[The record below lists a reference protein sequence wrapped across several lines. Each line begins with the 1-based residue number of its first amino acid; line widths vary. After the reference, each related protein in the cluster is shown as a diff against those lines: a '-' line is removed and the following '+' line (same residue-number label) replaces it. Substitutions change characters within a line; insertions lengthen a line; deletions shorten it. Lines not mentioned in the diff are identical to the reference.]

1 MRKFL
6 LPVINLINLI
16 LVSIAWGLS
25 AAKEND
31 SAIIDAA
38 PGQHDVGCGNLYQVV
53 WGGNHANILGII
65 AFFAFILG
73 CVLMLTAF
81 LPIKARK
88 FIACLEGLSFV
99 GAGVLFILSP
109 KTYDYPIV
117 KAELTGRFIAIIVL
131 ILIAGAFSLLMSVI
145 DFTGKKESK

>member
-38 PGQHDVGCGNLYQVV
+38 NKDVGCGNLYQVV
-53 WGGNHANILGII
+53 WGGSHANILGII

-73 CVLMLTAF
+73 CVLMLAAF

-109 KTYDYPIV
+109 KTYDYAIV
-117 KAELTGRFIAIIVL
+117 KPELTDRFIAIIVL

>member
-16 LVSIAWGLS
+16 LVSIAWGIS

-31 SAIIDAA
+31 SAIIDA
-38 PGQHDVGCGNLYQVV
+38 GNKDVGCGNLYQVV
-53 WGGNHANILGII
+53 WGGSHANILAII

-73 CVLMLTAF
+73 CVLMLAAF

>member
-31 SAIIDAA
+31 SALI
-38 PGQHDVGCGNLYQVV
+38 DVGNKDTGLGNVYQIV
-53 WGGNHANILGII
+53 WGSAKPNVLGII

-73 CVLMLTAF
+73 CVLMLVAF

-109 KTYDYPIV
+109 KTYAIDHTPNI
-117 KAELTGRFIAIIVL
+117 EFTNRFIAFIVL

-145 DFTGKKESK
+145 DFTGKKE

>member
-25 AAKEND
+25 AAKQND
-31 SAIIDAA
+31 SAIIDA
-38 PGQHDVGCGNLYQVV
+38 GNKDIGCGNLYQVV
-53 WGGNHANILGII
+53 WGGSHANILAII

-73 CVLMLTAF
+73 CVLMLAAF

>member
-6 LPVINLINLI
+6 LPVINLVNLI

-38 PGQHDVGCGNLYQVV
+38 RKDIGCGNLYQVV
-53 WGGNHANILGII
+53 WGGSSANIIAII
-65 AFFAFILG
+65 AFFAFIFG
-73 CVLMLTAF
+73 CVLILAAF

-88 FIACLEGLSFV
+88 FITCFAGVLLVS
-99 GAGVLFILSP
+99 AGVLFILSP
-109 KTYDYPIV
+109 KTYDYRILKP
-117 KAELTGRFIAIIVL
+117 ELTGRFIAIIVL

-145 DFTGKKESK
+145 EFLGKKKEAK

>member
-16 LVSIAWGLS
+16 LVSIAWGIS

-31 SAIIDAA
+31 SAIIDA
-38 PGQHDVGCGNLYQVV
+38 GNKDVGCGNLYQVV
-53 WGGNHANILGII
+53 WGGSHANILGII

-73 CVLMLTAF
+73 CVLMLAAF

>member
-31 SAIIDAA
+31 SAIIDA
-38 PGQHDVGCGNLYQVV
+38 GNKDLGCGNLYQVV
-53 WGGNHANILGII
+53 WGGSHANVLAII

-73 CVLMLTAF
+73 CVLMLAAF

-109 KTYDYPIV
+109 KTYDYQI
-117 KAELTGRFIAIIVL
+117 AEAQLTGRFIAIIVL

>member
-31 SAIIDAA
+31 SAIIDA
-38 PGQHDVGCGNLYQVV
+38 GNKDVGCGNLYQVV
-53 WGGNHANILGII
+53 WGGSHANILAII

-73 CVLMLTAF
+73 CVLMLAAF

-131 ILIAGAFSLLMSVI
+131 ILIAGAFSLLMSTI

>member
-31 SAIIDAA
+31 SAIIDA
-38 PGQHDVGCGNLYQVV
+38 GNKDIGCGNLYQVV
-53 WGGNHANILGII
+53 WGGSHANVLALI

-73 CVLMLTAF
+73 CALMLAAF

-88 FIACLEGLSFV
+88 FIAFLEGLSFV

-109 KTYDYPIV
+109 KTYDYAIV
-117 KAELTGRFIAIIVL
+117 KPELTDRFIAIIVL

>member
-31 SAIIDAA
+31 SALIDA
-38 PGQHDVGCGNLYQVV
+38 GRNDNGLGNVYQIV
-53 WGGNHANILGII
+53 WGSAKPNVLGII

-73 CVLMLTAF
+73 CVLMLAAF

-88 FIACLEGLSFV
+88 FIACAEGLAFV
-99 GAGVLFILSP
+99 AAGVLFILSP
-109 KTYDYPIV
+109 KTYQIGA
-117 KAELTGRFIAIIVL
+117 KEIEFTGRFIAFIVL
-131 ILIAGAFSLLMSVI
+131 ILIAGAFSLLMSAI

>member
-31 SAIIDAA
+31 SAIIDA
-38 PGQHDVGCGNLYQVV
+38 GNKDIGCGNLYQVV
-53 WGGNHANILGII
+53 WGGSHANVIAII

-73 CVLMLTAF
+73 CVLMLAAF

-117 KAELTGRFIAIIVL
+117 EAELTGRFIAIIVL
-131 ILIAGAFSLLMSVI
+131 ILVAGAFSLLMSAM

>member
-31 SAIIDAA
+31 SALIDA
-38 PGQHDVGCGNLYQVV
+38 GRNDFGCGNLYQVV
-53 WGGNHANILGII
+53 WGGSHANVIAII

-73 CVLMLTAF
+73 CVLMLAAF

-88 FIACLEGLSFV
+88 FIACAEGLAFV
-99 GAGVLFILSP
+99 AAGVLFILSP
-109 KTYDYPIV
+109 KTYDYEI
-117 KAELTGRFIAIIVL
+117 AEVEFTGRFIAIIVL
-131 ILIAGAFSLLMSVI
+131 ILIAGAFSLLMSAI

>member
-31 SAIIDAA
+31 SALI
-38 PGQHDVGCGNLYQVV
+38 DVGRNDTGLGNAYQIV
-53 WGGNHANILGII
+53 WGGSHANVLGII

-73 CVLMLTAF
+73 CVLMLVAF

-88 FIACLEGLSFV
+88 FIACAEGLAFV

-109 KTYDYPIV
+109 KGYDINA
-117 KAELTGRFIAIIVL
+117 KEIEFTGRFIAFIVL
-131 ILIAGAFSLLMSVI
+131 ILIAGAFSLLMSAI

>member
-31 SAIIDAA
+31 SAIIDA
-38 PGQHDVGCGNLYQVV
+38 GNKDVGCGNLYQVV
-53 WGGNHANILGII
+53 WGGSHANILAII

-73 CVLMLTAF
+73 CVLMLAAF

-88 FIACLEGLSFV
+88 FIACAEGLSFV

-117 KAELTGRFIAIIVL
+117 KAELTGRFIAVIVL
-131 ILIAGAFSLLMSVI
+131 ILIAGAFSLLMSAI

>member
-31 SAIIDAA
+31 SAIIDVA
-38 PGQHDVGCGNLYQVV
+38 PGRNDVGCGNLYQVV
-53 WGGNHANILGII
+53 WGGSHANVIAII

-73 CVLMLTAF
+73 CVLMLAAF

-109 KTYDYPIV
+109 KTYDYAIV
-117 KAELTGRFIAIIVL
+117 KPELTDRFIAIIVL

>member
-31 SAIIDAA
+31 SAIIDA
-38 PGQHDVGCGNLYQVV
+38 GNKDIGCGNLYQVV
-53 WGGNHANILGII
+53 WGGSHANILALI

-73 CVLMLTAF
+73 CVLMLAAF

-109 KTYDYPIV
+109 KTYDYAIV
-117 KAELTGRFIAIIVL
+117 KPELTDRFIAIIVL